1 MYTGNQNRA
10 REEKN
15 LDALLQM
22 TSDNPAVYIPKGPQ
36 RGNSNLM
43 AEKNTNS
50 SISELHTGS
59 AYTPKGPPKGNPNLM
74 AEKNRNYPNKGL
86 YTGSVFSTDNYL
98 NLNNYSNLNK
108 VGGYGGGMQDISAQ
122 RGPGGSGGGSEDTE
136 GNMDANQLLE
146 LNPYLSKNVT
156 SFNDGGMFGELAKY
170 NHGGTVGS
178 VGLDGT
184 NYSVGPY
191 KSSNKSFSP
200 NYDGGAEENRIN
212 KIRSNEFLH
221 QNKLN
226 PYQLSPTSG
235 SSNPYGDAFN
245 RELKKRQNDSWLESL
260 KDGSWG
266 GTQDRIDLK
275 NPWEEGYD
283 NWYGQAKNGMR
294 MPEYSN
300 GGMMPQ
306 QQMPQQTESYA
317 KQANDMI
324 ALAQLEAFGKKFA
337 SQMPQ
342 EAANGMKR
350 LYQQGGNYPHN
361 MYNKETGYKI
371 VAQNEA
377 AHTKLASNGFDHTP
391 KAKYGMKMKKYT
403 QGGRF

>member
-15 LDALLQM
+15 LDALLQI
-22 TSDNPAVYIPKGPQ
+22 TSDNPAVY
-36 RGNSNLM
+36 
-43 AEKNTNS
+43 
-50 SISELHTGS
+50 
-59 AYTPKGPPKGNPNLM
+59 TPKGRPKGNPNLM
-74 AEKNRNYPNKGL
+74 AEKNRNFNINKL
-86 YTGSVFSTDNYL
+86 YTGSAFSTDNYL
-98 NLNNYSNLNK
+98 NLNNYSNLNRA
-108 VGGYGGGMQDISAQ
+108 GGYGGGMQDISAQ
-122 RGPGGSGGGSEDTE
+122 RGPGGTGGGSEDTE

-156 SFNDGGMFGELAKY
+156 SFNDGGMFGEFAKY

-178 VGLDGT
+178 MTPPSWSDLGVGGST
-184 NYSVGPY
+184 AGQYVPHQPGSSAY
-191 KSSNKSFSP
+191 KAFVDQGVIPKGNTTF
-200 NYDGGAEENRIN
+200 
-212 KIRSNEFLH
+212 
-221 QNKLN
+221 N
-226 PYQLSPTSG
+226 PYTGQYS
-235 SSNPYGDAFN
+235 
-245 RELKKRQNDSWLESL
+245 REVKQR
-260 KDGSWG
+260 
-266 GTQDRIDLK
+266 
-275 NPWEEGYD
+275 YD
-283 NWYGQAKNGMR
+283 
-294 MPEYSN
+294 N
-300 GGMMPQ
+300 GGMMTQ

-361 MYNKETGYKI
+361 MYNTETGYKI

-377 AHTKLASNGFDHTP
+377 AHTKLASDGFDHTP

>member
-1 MYTGNQNRA
+1 MVTGNQNRG

-15 LDALLQM
+15 LDRLLQS
-22 TSDNPAVYIPKGPQ
+22 TSDNPQVYTPKV
-36 RGNSNLM
+36 
-43 AEKNTNS
+43 
-50 SISELHTGS
+50 
-59 AYTPKGPPKGNPNLM
+59 TPKGPGSATHLPDERTLENN
-74 AEKNRNYPNKGL
+74 NYQVHPYFQGI
-86 YTGSVFSTDNYL
+86 GWGTDF
-98 NLNNYSNLNK
+98 YSNLNNA
-108 VGGYGGGMQDISAQ
+108 GGYGGGMQDVSAQ
-122 RGPGGSGGGSEDTE
+122 RGAGGTGGGSEDTE
-136 GNMDANQLLE
+136 GNMDANQLLT

-156 SFNDGGMFGELAKY
+156 SFNDGGMFGEFAKY

-178 VGLDGT
+178 VGPDGT
-184 NYSVGPY
+184 KYSVGPY

-200 NYDGGAEENRIN
+200 SYDGGAEENRIN

-266 GTQDRIDLK
+266 AQQDRIDLK

-294 MPEYSN
+294 MPKYGN

-324 ALAQLEAFGKKFA
+324 ALAQLEAFGKKFL
-337 SQMPQ
+337 SQTQGQVPQ
-342 EAANGMKR
+342 AN
-350 LYQQGGNYPHN
+350 Q
-361 MYNKETGYKI
+361 
-371 VAQNEA
+371 
-377 AHTKLASNGFDHTP
+377 
-391 KAKYGMKMKKYT
+391 GMKMKRYT

>member
-36 RGNSNLM
+36 RGNPNLM

-59 AYTPKGPPKGNPNLM
+59 AYTPKGPAKGNPNLM
-74 AEKNRNYPNKGL
+74 AEKNRNFNINKL
-86 YTGSVFSTDNYL
+86 YTGSAFSTDNYL
-98 NLNNYSNLNK
+98 NLNNYSNLNRA
-108 VGGYGGGMQDISAQ
+108 GGYGGGMQDISAQ
-122 RGPGGSGGGSEDTE
+122 RGPGGTGGGSEDTE

-156 SFNDGGMFGELAKY
+156 SFNDGGMFGEFAKY
-170 NHGGTVGS
+170 NH
-178 VGLDGT
+178 DQI
-184 NYSVGPY
+184 
-191 KSSNKSFSP
+191 KRK
-200 NYDGGAEENRIN
+200 
-212 KIRSNEFLH
+212 EFIG
-221 QNKLN
+221 QNNIN
-226 PYQLSPTSG
+226 PYQV
-235 SSNPYGDAFN
+235 
-245 RELKKRQNDSWLESL
+245 
-260 KDGSWG
+260 
-266 GTQDRIDLK
+266 
-275 NPWEEGYD
+275 
-283 NWYGQAKNGMR
+283 QAENGMR
-294 MPEYSN
+294 MPEYNN

-361 MYNKETGYKI
+361 MYNTETGYKI

-377 AHTKLASNGFDHTP
+377 AHTKLASDGFDHTP